1 MDDLHTSAQG
11 HTPRLTA
18 EPSQGGILRIQE
30 MERWLEEATTAVG
43 LMEKALE
50 RYMAAQGAVERLASY
65 LDSEEWRRD
74 FADDEKGLLPADLK
88 RGVLSEDGIW
98 NLLDNNR
105 ELATRMQEIS
115 DKILTK

>member
-11 HTPRLTA
+11 HTPRMTA
-18 EPSQGGILRIQE
+18 KPSQEGIMRIQE
-30 MERWLEEATTAVG
+30 MERRLEEATAAVG
-43 LMEKALE
+43 QMEEALE
-50 RYMAAQGAVERLASY
+50 RYEAAQEAVEMLADY

-74 FADDEKGLLPADLK
+74 FADDEKGLLPQDLK

-105 ELATRMQEIS
+105 DLATRMQEIA

>member
-1 MDDLHTSAQG
+1 
-11 HTPRLTA
+11 
-18 EPSQGGILRIQE
+18 
-30 MERWLEEATTAVG
+30 MERRLEEATTAVG

-50 RYMAAQGAVERLASY
+50 RYEAAQEAVERLADY

-74 FADDEKGLLPADLK
+74 FADDEKGLLPQDLK

-98 NLLDNNR
+98 NLLENNR
-105 ELATRMQEIS
+105 DLASRMQEIA

>member
-1 MDDLHTSAQG
+1 MDDLHTSPQG

-18 EPSQGGILRIQE
+18 EPSQGGIMRIQE
-30 MERWLEEATTAVG
+30 MERRLEEATAAVG
-43 LMEKALE
+43 QMEE
-50 RYMAAQGAVERLASY
+50 AVERYEAAQEAMERLAGY
-65 LDSEEWRRD
+65 LGSEEWRRD
-74 FADDEKGLLPADLK
+74 FADDERGVLPQDLK

-105 ELATRMQEIS
+105 ELAIKMQELS

>member
-18 EPSQGGILRIQE
+18 EPSQEGIMRIQE
-30 MERWLEEATTAVG
+30 MERRLEEAVEAVEQ
-43 LMEKALE
+43 MEEALG
-50 RYMAAQGAVERLASY
+50 RYEAAQEAVERLAGY

-98 NLLDNNR
+98 HLLDNNR

>member
-1 MDDLHTSAQG
+1 M
-11 HTPRLTA
+11 
-18 EPSQGGILRIQE
+18 RIRE
-30 MERWLEEATTAVG
+30 MEGWLEEATKAVG
-43 LMEKALE
+43 QMEEALK
-50 RYMAAQGAVERLASY
+50 RYEAAQEAVERLASY
-65 LDSEEWRRD
+65 MESEEWRRD

-105 ELATRMQEIS
+105 EIAIKMRELS

>member
-18 EPSQGGILRIQE
+18 EPSQGGIVRIQE
-30 MERWLEEATTAVG
+30 MERRLEEATTAVG

-50 RYMAAQGAVERLASY
+50 RYEAAQEAVERLADY

-74 FADDEKGLLPADLK
+74 FADDEKGLLPQDLK

-98 NLLDNNR
+98 NLLENNR
-105 ELATRMQEIS
+105 DLASRMQEIA

>member
-18 EPSQGGILRIQE
+18 EPSQEGILRIQE
-30 MERWLEEATTAVG
+30 MERRLEEATAAVG
-43 LMEKALE
+43 LMEEALE
-50 RYMAAQGAVERLASY
+50 RYMAAQEAVERLASY
-65 LDSEEWRRD
+65 LDSEEWQRD
-74 FADDEKGLLPADLK
+74 FADDEKGLLPQDLK

-105 ELATRMQEIS
+105 DLASRMQEIA

>member
-11 HTPRLTA
+11 HTPRLT
-18 EPSQGGILRIQE
+18 EDTSQEGIVRIQE
-30 MERWLEEATTAVG
+30 MERRLEEATAAVG
-43 LMEKALE
+43 QMEEALE
-50 RYMAAQGAVERLASY
+50 HYEAAQEAVERLACY
-65 LDSEEWRRD
+65 LDSEEWRQD
-74 FADDEKGLLPADLK
+74 FADDEKGLLPQDLK

-105 ELATRMQEIS
+105 DLASRMQEIA

>member
-18 EPSQGGILRIQE
+18 EPSQEGIMRIQE
-30 MERWLEEATTAVG
+30 MERRLEEAVEAVEQ
-43 LMEKALE
+43 MEEALG
-50 RYMAAQGAVERLASY
+50 RYEAAQEAVERLAGY

>member
-1 MDDLHTSAQG
+1 M
-11 HTPRLTA
+11 
-18 EPSQGGILRIQE
+18 RIQE
-30 MERWLEEATTAVG
+30 MERRLEEAMAVVG
-43 LMEKALE
+43 QMEEALE
-50 RYMAAQGAVERLASY
+50 RYEAAQEAVERLASY
-65 LDSEEWRRD
+65 MESEEWRRD

-105 ELATRMQEIS
+105 EIAIKMRELS

>member
-1 MDDLHTSAQG
+1 MDDLHTSPQE

-18 EPSQGGILRIQE
+18 DPSQEGILRIQE
-30 MERWLEEATTAVG
+30 MERRLEEATAAVEQ
-43 LMEKALE
+43 MEEALG
-50 RYMAAQGAVERLASY
+50 RYEAAQEAVERLASY

-98 NLLDNNR
+98 NLLENNR
-105 ELATRMQEIS
+105 ELATRMQELS
-115 DKILTK
+115 DKILTN

>member
-1 MDDLHTSAQG
+1 MDETQSLTQE

-18 EPSQGGILRIQE
+18 NPSQGGILHIQE
-30 MERWLEEATTAVG
+30 MERLLEKATAAVRQLEEALDSYEA
-43 LMEKALE
+43 ALE
-50 RYMAAQGAVERLASY
+50 GVTALEAY
-65 LDSEEWRRD
+65 LGSEEWRRD
-74 FADDEKGLLPADLK
+74 FADDERGLLPQDLK

-105 ELATRMQEIS
+105 ELAIKMQELS

>member
-11 HTPRLTA
+11 HTTRLTA
-18 EPSQGGILRIQE
+18 DTSQEGIVRIQE
-30 MERWLEEATTAVG
+30 MERRLEEATEAVG
-43 LMEKALE
+43 QMEEAVE
-50 RYMAAQGAVERLASY
+50 RYETAQEAVERLAGY

-74 FADDEKGLLPADLK
+74 FADDEKGLLPQDLK

-105 ELATRMQEIS
+105 DLATRMQEIA
-115 DKILTK
+115 DKLLTK

>member
-18 EPSQGGILRIQE
+18 DPSQEGILRIQE
-30 MERWLEEATTAVG
+30 MERRLEEAMAAVG
-43 LMEKALE
+43 QMEKALE
-50 RYMAAQGAVERLASY
+50 SYEAAQEAVERLAGY
-65 LDSEEWRRD
+65 LDSEEWRQD
-74 FADDEKGLLPADLK
+74 FADDEKGLLPQDLK

-105 ELATRMQEIS
+105 ELATRMQEIA

>member
-1 MDDLHTSAQG
+1 MDDLHTSPQG

-18 EPSQGGILRIQE
+18 DPSQEGILRIQE
-30 MERWLEEATTAVG
+30 MERRLEEATAAVEQ
-43 LMEKALE
+43 MEEALG
-50 RYMAAQGAVERLASY
+50 RYEVAQEAVERLASY
-65 LDSEEWRRD
+65 MESEEWRRD

-105 ELATRMQEIS
+105 ELATRMRELS

>member
-1 MDDLHTSAQG
+1 MDDLHTSAQE
-11 HTPRLTA
+11 HTPHLTA
-18 EPSQGGILRIQE
+18 DPSQEGIMRIRE
-30 MERWLEEATTAVG
+30 MEGLLDEATKAVGQMEEA
-43 LMEKALE
+43 LK
-50 RYMAAQGAVERLASY
+50 RYEAAQEAVERLASY
-65 LDSEEWRRD
+65 MESEEWRRD

-105 ELATRMQEIS
+105 EIAIKMRELS

>member
-18 EPSQGGILRIQE
+18 DPSQEGIVRIQE
-30 MERWLEEATTAVG
+30 MERRLEEATAAVG
-43 LMEKALE
+43 QMEEALE
-50 RYMAAQGAVERLASY
+50 SYEAAQGALERLADY

-74 FADDEKGLLPADLK
+74 FADDEKGLLPQDLK

-105 ELATRMQEIS
+105 DLASRMQEIA

>member
-1 MDDLHTSAQG
+1 MDDLHTSPQG

-18 EPSQGGILRIQE
+18 EPSQGGIMRIQE
-30 MERWLEEATTAVG
+30 MERRLEEATAAVG

-50 RYMAAQGAVERLASY
+50 SYEAAQEAIERLAGY
-65 LDSEEWRRD
+65 LDSEDWRRD
-74 FADDEKGLLPADLK
+74 FADDEKGLLPQDLK

-105 ELATRMQEIS
+105 ELATRIRELS